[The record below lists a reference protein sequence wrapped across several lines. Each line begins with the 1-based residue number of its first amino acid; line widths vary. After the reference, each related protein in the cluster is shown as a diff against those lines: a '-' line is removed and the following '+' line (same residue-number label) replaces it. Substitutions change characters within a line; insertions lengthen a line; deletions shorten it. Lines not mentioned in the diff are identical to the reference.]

1 MATAEGAARVV
12 ADDEPEADIESPVLD
27 LSAFTPDELAA
38 LPESVLGDVLR
49 RVCAGSAD
57 GDPFVTGHKESA

>member
-1 MATAEGAARVV
+1 MAPAEGVARVA
-12 ADDEPEADIESPVLD
+12 ADDEPEADIESLVLD
-27 LSAFTPDELAA
+27 LSALTPDELAA

-49 RVCAGSAD
+49 RVGVGAAE